1 MALETIIHNEKQISN
16 QNEDAQKIP
25 ELEKSENGNGAK
37 MITVDKSAA
46 EKFMLAI
53 EQCVGDIAEQ
63 KQLVDKLIESK
74 NKELESFKSDTIVK
88 FNAMID
94 ATQGLKEK
102 ISAAESYE
110 NYLEEQVKNANLS
123 KEVAMLE
130 QQLQKEKTEISL
142 FIRDVTNTV
151 NLKLSEIE
159 AAVQNLKSADET
171 IEQNLAKF
179 KDEMAKETENYE
191 KSAESKLDETGSH
204 LQKISKSLFEGLKA
218 DSDNLLKSY
227 TSKCQEHLE
236 TVKKQSIDFLKQCEA
251 ENKKLIEKV
260 PAVASKKISKKDI
273 IIYALAFT
281 SIASLAV
288 QMFV

>member
-1 MALETIIHNEKQISN
+1 MALETIIHMGTQIQKDEN
-16 QNEDAQKIP
+16 QSKIP
-25 ELEKSENGNGAK
+25 ELQKQDKENNAK
-37 MITVDKSAA
+37 MITVDKSAV

-53 EQCVGDIAEQ
+53 EQCVGDISEQ
-63 KQLVDKLIESK
+63 KQLVDKLIDMN

-151 NLKLSEIE
+151 NLKLGEIE
-159 AAVQNLKSADET
+159 ETVQNLKSADEL
-171 IEQNLAKF
+171 IGQNIAKF
-179 KDEMAKETENYE
+179 KDEMAKETENYG
-191 KSAESKLDETGSH
+191 KKADAKLDETGSH
-204 LQKISKSLFEGLKA
+204 LQETSKSLFEGLKA

-227 TSKCQEHLE
+227 TEKCQSHLD
-236 TVKKQSIDFLKQCEA
+236 TIKKQSIDFLKQCEA

-260 PAVASKKISKKDI
+260 PAVADKKLSKKDI
-273 IIYALAFT
+273 IIYVLAFT